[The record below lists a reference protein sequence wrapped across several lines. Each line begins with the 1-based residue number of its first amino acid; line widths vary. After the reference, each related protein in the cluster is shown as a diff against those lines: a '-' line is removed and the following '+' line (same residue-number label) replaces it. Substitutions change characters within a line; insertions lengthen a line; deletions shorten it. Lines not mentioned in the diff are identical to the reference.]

1 MRTQLQSRPRGR
13 PGSRRGPLSSH
24 RGPTTWAIARIF
36 LLLQMVIVLVVCAS
50 VGGLM
55 LWRAQ
60 TAAQDRA
67 SAITQAESATLA
79 HDPYVVEQLATK
91 DPAAGLQ
98 PYMKK
103 VLADSS
109 ISFVTIMSPD
119 GIRYTHPQDGN
130 IGEHYIGD
138 ISRAQHGETMTVK
151 ERGTLGMSMRT
162 ITPVRGRDGA
172 IIGLVSTGV
181 TVDEISGTA
190 RSGLPAIALIAG
202 ILLATTTLTTLLL
215 YRYLHRATLG
225 YSQED
230 ILRSEATRS
239 MAGMLRTQN
248 HEHRNRMHTV
258 VSLLDL
264 GKINEARQF
273 AREDLETS
281 VRESPSWGG
290 YEQLPAA
297 AALLSGKVHEAK
309 ERGVELEARIEGDWS
324 GVPLSEIE
332 LVSVVSNLVDN
343 AIDSVAESGE
353 AGEVEVD
360 LSETDAGW
368 EIVVADTGPGLPQDG
383 TADIFSWGFTTKAAG
398 PEGRGVG
405 LSLVRDTLT
414 RHGARI
420 EAINDAG
427 AVFTVTI
434 PGPQKGTHR

>member
-1 MRTQLQSRPRGR
+1 MRPQRQPRPPRRPSARRGR
-13 PGSRRGPLSSH
+13 LLSH

-60 TAAQDRA
+60 SAAQDRA

-79 HDPYVVEQLATK
+79 HDPYVVEQLASK
-91 DPAAGLQ
+91 DPTAGLQ
-98 PYMKK
+98 PYIKN

-109 ISFVTIMSPD
+109 VSFVTIMSPE

-130 IGEHYIGD
+130 IGEHYLGD

-162 ITPVRGRDGA
+162 ITPVRDQSGR

-190 RSGLPAIALIAG
+190 RSGLPAIGLIAG

-239 MAGMLRTQN
+239 MAGLLRTQN

-264 GKINEARQF
+264 GRVAEARQF

-290 YEQLPAA
+290 YEQLPAV

-309 ERGVELEARIEGDWS
+309 ERGVELAARIDGDWS

-343 AIDSVAESGE
+343 AVDAVSGSDG
-353 AGEVEVD
+353 AGEVEAD
-360 LSETDAGW
+360 LSETDTGW
-368 EIVVADTGPGLPQDG
+368 EIVVADTGPGLPENERV
-383 TADIFSWGFTTKAAG
+383 DIFTWGFTTKPAG

-405 LSLVRDTLT
+405 LALVRDTLV
-414 RHGARI
+414 RHGASIR
-420 EAINDAG
+420 AINDAG

-434 PGPQKGTHR
+434 PRPEKGALR